1 MVDEKGRDEKS
12 NMQMVED
19 GRKMKCEITTNL
31 FSQREHHILGL

>member
-31 FSQREHHILGL
+31 FS